1 MSDFTSKQ
9 VKDIREAYLDIYA
22 PDETSEIENID
33 EADSLAAMQARRE
46 KRLARQR
53 KQMGT
58 SSTGQDFGHN
68 YGISSDERKKR
79 QQAEF
84 DKFVGKKT
92 KKEEVEDWENSLTEQ
107 GGRPVGSTTQRG
119 GVRPKGVTQ
128 PIRGLRTGADKGMTK
143 PTKPKLTRAQ
153 MRRSSSPGAI
163 ARASSGTSTPKPA
176 PKPAPA
182 ASKPAPAASRPAP
195 AASRPAPAASRPA
208 PAASRPAPAA
218 AKPTPTAKPAPT
230 KVTPTTTAA
239 TPKKQV
245 SDLSAMIARSKARQ
259 AGKNPTIPESNEYT
273 PYDIIMDYLFE
284 NGHVDTIEEA
294 HYVMIEMDNET
305 IADIIESM
313 PAAINPAAHKAAQK
327 KQKMYNLGKGTDNP
341 NEAQNAL
348 KRTGAQLPGV

>member
-9 VKDIREAYLDIYA
+9 VQDIREAYLDIYA

-92 KKEEVEDWENSLTEQ
+92 KKEEVEIIDEVTRSRYSQRSSTPTPTPAP
-107 GGRPVGSTTQRG
+107 RPQR
-119 GVRPKGVTQ
+119 
-128 PIRGLRTGADKGMTK
+128 
-143 PTKPKLTRAQ
+143 TRAQ
-153 MRRSSSPGAI
+153 MRRSSSPAAI
-163 ARASSGTSTPKPA
+163 ARASSTTPKPA
-176 PKPAPA
+176 PKPAPAPAASKPAPA

-195 AASRPAPAASRPA
+195 AAPK
-208 PAASRPAPAA
+208 PAPAA

>member
-9 VKDIREAYLDIYA
+9 VQDIREAYLDIYA

-92 KKEEVEDWENSLTEQ
+92 KKEEVEIIDEVTRSRYSQRSSTPTPTPAP
-107 GGRPVGSTTQRG
+107 RPQR
-119 GVRPKGVTQ
+119 
-128 PIRGLRTGADKGMTK
+128 
-143 PTKPKLTRAQ
+143 TRAQ
-153 MRRSSSPGAI
+153 MRRSSSPAAI
-163 ARASSGTSTPKPA
+163 ARASSTTPKPA
-176 PKPAPA
+176 PKPAPAPA

-195 AASRPAPAASRPA
+195 AASKPSPAAPK
-208 PAASRPAPAA
+208 PAPAA